1 VVEVVEVALSAGEVE
16 VATIEVASVVVAMI
30 GLGWIAVVSG
40 VSRHGY
46 GLKTRKHSLTTFLS

>member
-1 VVEVVEVALSAGEVE
+1 MALSAGEAE

-30 GLGWIAVVSG
+30 GLGWIAVVFG

-46 GLKTRKHSLTTFLS
+46 GLKTRKHSLTKFLS